1 MSTSKTVNQ
10 FLDLVKRALNNNRE
24 HFTCED
30 VDWDMMVT
38 LANSHGVL
46 GLIGSVIE
54 SCDNVP
60 GDAYNKFFRA
70 YKRNIYRDAKRGILI
85 DLLLGDFESDGV
97 ECMPLK
103 GYVLKDMYPS
113 VEMRDMC
120 DVDILIHTK
129 DFEKADNIMKLNGFK
144 FEKESPHEYIY
155 TSNDKI
161 TIELHKSLVPSYN
174 HMLYNYYGDGWRF
187 AVCKEGY
194 DHLYEMSRE
203 GFYVYQIAH
212 TAKHYLNGG
221 IGVRHVADI
230 YILQKNSGGYDHEY
244 INKQLSEIGI
254 EKFHQIISRLCMV
267 WFGNEEHDDETRSM
281 EKYILEGALFGTA
294 ERSES
299 SGIARSSDIYA
310 AAVIKRYISYIFPKR
325 IGLINRYPILKE
337 KPRLYPFIVVYRW
350 FDVLLHRRSRISEL
364 KNVPDK
370 DAAHEFLEHCN
381 AMGISNK
388 L

>member
-1 MSTSKTVNQ
+1 
-10 FLDLVKRALNNNRE
+10 
-24 HFTCED
+24 
-30 VDWDMMVT
+30 MVT

-97 ECMPLK
+97 DCMPLK

-161 TIELHKSLVPSYN
+161 TIELHKSLAEEAMN
-174 HMLYNYYGDGWRF
+174 DNNYEFAADYFKEVNTLLQIKMMEDKFYHRF
-187 AVCKEGY
+187 VKE
-194 DHLYEMSRE
+194 
-203 GFYVYQIAH
+203 
-212 TAKHYLNGG
+212 
-221 IGVRHVADI
+221 
-230 YILQKNSGGYDHEY
+230 
-244 INKQLSEIGI
+244 
-254 EKFHQIISRLCMV
+254 
-267 WFGNEEHDDETRSM
+267 
-281 EKYILEGALFGTA
+281 
-294 ERSES
+294 
-299 SGIARSSDIYA
+299 
-310 AAVIKRYISYIFPKR
+310 
-325 IGLINRYPILKE
+325 
-337 KPRLYPFIVVYRW
+337 
-350 FDVLLHRRSRISEL
+350 
-364 KNVPDK
+364 
-370 DAAHEFLEHCN
+370 
-381 AMGISNK
+381 
-388 L
+388 

>member
-30 VDWDMMVT
+30 VEWDMMVT

-54 SCDNVP
+54 LCDNVP

-85 DLLLGDFESDGV
+85 DLLLGDFENDGV
-97 ECMPLK
+97 DCMPLK

-155 TSNDKI
+155 TSSDQI

-174 HMLYNYYGDGWRF
+174 RMLYNYYGDGWRF

-194 DHLYEMSRE
+194 NHLYEMSRE
-203 GFYVYQIAH
+203 DFYVYQIAH

-244 INKQLSEIGI
+244 INKQLSEIRI
-254 EKFHQIISRLCMV
+254 EKFHR
-267 WFGNEEHDDETRSM
+267 
-281 EKYILEGALFGTA
+281 
-294 ERSES
+294 
-299 SGIARSSDIYA
+299 
-310 AAVIKRYISYIFPKR
+310 
-325 IGLINRYPILKE
+325 
-337 KPRLYPFIVVYRW
+337 
-350 FDVLLHRRSRISEL
+350 
-364 KNVPDK
+364 
-370 DAAHEFLEHCN
+370 
-381 AMGISNK
+381 
-388 L
+388 